1 MLQTEEYIFEV
12 CNKLFQKFKN
22 SECDFN
28 AICEMIKSNNEF
40 KYDPVMVEYHRKL
53 KEKTLINF
61 AHLKIITMEISI
73 SNLDFRWN

>member
-22 SECDFN
+22 SERDFN
-28 AICEMIKSNNEF
+28 TICEMINSNNEF
-40 KYDPVMVEYHRKL
+40 KYDPVMVECHKKL